1 MKSCRLPYT
10 ATAHVQGSDIESH
23 GGGKREANGHGVQTT
38 QVAVTDDSRGCEVKA
53 KAKEASMHCHDV
65 RKERFSRERDKLRQ
79 SKTRAVI
86 RSFASRRSLGFLGAM
101 RLSSSHFCSR
111 AIMQKVD
118 RMRCVLDTGVEQ
130 IMSRPGLRIQVV
142 SRSVYLDAGAG
153 GAEGLQSHDSARGI

>member
-1 MKSCRLPYT
+1 MTAEAVKSKPRQRKH
-10 ATAHVQGSDIESH
+10 AM
-23 GGGKREANGHGVQTT
+23 
-38 QVAVTDDSRGCEVKA
+38 SRCQ
-53 KAKEASMHCHDV
+53 
-65 RKERFSRERDKLRQ
+65 KERFSRERDELRQ

-130 IMSRPGLRIQVV
+130 IMSRPGLRIHGPR
-142 SRSVYLDAGAG
+142 SRSRISVGVLGSRRRRSRGPAISQRTGHLTSCKRSTKLLYK
-153 GAEGLQSHDSARGI
+153 ARLA